1 MKKFNNTI
9 IIGIDHGY
17 GNMKTASC
25 CFSTGLIAY
34 DSEPLFTKE
43 LLVYNGKY
51 YLIGEEHKEYI
62 ITAHLCFCA
71 TSRISRTVLR
81 ISLALDIFALPT
93 NAWNGSKIIRRM
105 FFRTIACSICSRLA
119 KVRYVSV

>member
-17 GNMKTASC
+17 GNMKTANC
-25 CFSTGLIAY
+25 CFPTGLIAY

-62 ITAHLCFCA
+62 CLLY
-71 TSRISRTVLR
+71 TSD
-81 ISLALDIFALPT
+81 AADE
-93 NAWNGSKIIRRM
+93 
-105 FFRTIACSICSRLA
+105 
-119 KVRYVSV
+119 

>member
-25 CFSTGLIAY
+25 CFPTGLIAY
-34 DSEPLFTKE
+34 DSEPLFTNE

-51 YLIGEEHKEYI
+51 FAIRTFLSGFDHPFSQKIKNK
-62 ITAHLCFCA
+62 ITLHL
-71 TSRISRTVLR
+71 
-81 ISLALDIFALPT
+81 
-93 NAWNGSKIIRRM
+93 
-105 FFRTIACSICSRLA
+105 
-119 KVRYVSV
+119 

>member
-25 CFSTGLIAY
+25 CFPTGLIAY

-62 ITAHLCFCA
+62 SDKSLDEDFYVLTLAAIAKELSTESITEADLDKRSKSRFLC
-71 TSRISRTVLR
+71 
-81 ISLALDIFALPT
+81 
-93 NAWNGSKIIRRM
+93 
-105 FFRTIACSICSRLA
+105 
-119 KVRYVSV
+119 VSYAE